1 MPHAFA
7 DICVHLVFGT
17 RGRRP
22 HLHPEMRPRLH
33 AWLAGAVRAAACVP
47 YQVGGHADHI
57 HILLRLHRTQ
67 TISDLVQDL
76 KVSSARWM
84 KSMLLVDA
92 DFHWQVGYG
101 AFSVSRSALP
111 QVAGFIARQEEIH
124 ATHSFREEMA
134 WFERRHGAADS
145 HCDGSD

>member
-17 RGRRP
+17 RSRQPSLG
-22 HLHPEMRPRLH
+22 PEMRPRLH
-33 AWLAGAVRAAACVP
+33 AWLAGAVRTAACVP
-47 YQVGGHADHI
+47 YQVGGHADHV

-84 KSMLLVDA
+84 KSMLLVDP

-111 QVAGFIARQEEIH
+111 RVAGFIARQEEIH
-124 ATHSFREEMA
+124 ASRSFREEMA
-134 WFERRHGAADS
+134 WFESRHGGTGFSRPGD
-145 HCDGSD
+145 D